1 MILSNKYLGGH
12 GYYGYKYN
20 SETDEYDVV
29 KEEAT
34 VIKIISLLLVLGYP
48 FSTVVRIMNDLGV
61 RIPSGYNKGKP
72 ITTTWIKR
80 KFGIYKRPTST
91 DGLRYDEYSEDSR
104 TYFEKYNGAN
114 GFPQIVG
121 DKVYDYV
128 AEMLKDRKYRKE
140 YNGTKS
146 IGLCD
151 SKNKKVII
159 KNIKKQI
166 PFE

>member
-1 MILSNKYLGGH
+1 MILSNKHLGGY

-20 SETDEYDVV
+20 SETDEYDIVR
-29 KEEAT
+29 EEAA
-34 VIKIISLLLVLGYP
+34 VIKVISLLLVLGYP

-61 RIPSGYNKGKP
+61 RLPSGDNKGKP

-80 KFGIYKRPTST
+80 KFGIYKRPTSA

-121 DKVYDYV
+121 DDVYDYV

-140 YNGTKS
+140 YIETKS
-146 IGLCD
+146 IDLYN
-151 SKNKKVII
+151 SKNEKIII
-159 KNIKKQI
+159 KDIKKQI
-166 PFE
+166 SFE